1 MNIIIIITIYLE
13 GVEINHGSFLIERKE
28 KMSPLPVLERYERE
42 TKVASKSFVVVFDR
56 EERRVRRSVEYV
68 AW

>member
-28 KMSPLPVLERYERE
+28 KMSPLPVLEREGNQ
-42 TKVASKSFVVVFDR
+42 SKSFVVVFDR